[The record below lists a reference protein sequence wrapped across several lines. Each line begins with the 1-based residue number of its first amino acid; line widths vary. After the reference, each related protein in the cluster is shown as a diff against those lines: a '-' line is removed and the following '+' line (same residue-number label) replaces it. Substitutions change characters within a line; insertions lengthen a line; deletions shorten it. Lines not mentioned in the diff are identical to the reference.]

1 MSRVV
6 SSLSPQPISREVLQE
21 KYAKGTETSAD
32 EVRLRVAR
40 ALAAVEPEAQRA
52 HWTARFAW
60 AQAQGFVPA
69 GRIASAA
76 GTTLSATLINC
87 FVQPVGDSIAEP
99 ENGFP
104 GIYTALTEAAETM
117 RRGGGVGYDFSRIR
131 PQGAWVGSADSHA
144 SGPVSYM
151 RVFDRSCETV
161 ESAGSRRG
169 AQMGVL
175 RCDHPDIEAFIHAK
189 DSGDLRNFNV
199 SVGVTN
205 EFMRAVEAD
214 GEIDLTHRA
223 EPGRKLKLAGAFER
237 ADGLWVYRRVRAR
250 DLWDQIMRSTYDHA
264 EPGILFIDRI
274 NEDNNLGYCEAI
286 TATNPCV
293 TGDTRLATQF
303 GLIPIRQ
310 LHAAGL
316 PLEVTV
322 DNRALGDTSRGTQV
336 RSAVPAFLTAQQAEV
351 FKVVTQDGYEIK
363 ATAWHDFYTARGKLK
378 LSELV
383 PGDELLVQSGTGQ
396 FGFEGGAELGARMLA
411 ETREALAVGQADIRI
426 PDAVWWGSEACVR
439 TYLDGLHATLRT
451 RHPRES
457 GDLRESLTL
466 HGAAWVSAHPGLLRD
481 VQMLLANWGLV
492 STLRPLGDA
501 DQPDLHALAIVDR
514 PGFTTRIT
522 EILPAGIE
530 PVYDTTQADHNTVIF
545 NGLVTGQCGEQPLPS
560 YGCCCLGSVDL
571 TRFVRNPFAADAAFD
586 EAGFAEVCAVATRML
601 DNVLDATVWPLP
613 AQQREAMNKRRI
625 GLGFTGLGDALIM
638 LGRRYDTEP
647 ARAMARQI
655 SAVMRDAAYG
665 ASVELAK
672 ERGAFPLFD
681 ADRYLGGENFAS
693 RLPDELKD
701 RIYAYGLRNS
711 HLLSIAPTGTISL
724 AFADNA
730 SNGIEPPFSW
740 TYTRRKREADGSF
753 KEYAVEDHAWRL
765 YRHLHGP
772 DAPLTDAFVTALDMS
787 AEAHEAMVAAVAPY
801 VDTSISKTVNVP
813 ADYPYAEFQGL
824 YFIAWK
830 SGLKGLATYRPN
842 SVLGAVLSVGPAAA
856 PASTPAPQP
865 QPLTVAQP
873 ALSIDQDGANR
884 RLRVERLPQPVL
896 ASLRWPG
903 RPELPSGNPAW
914 SYMVQHPHGSFSLF
928 VGELPA
934 EAGPDAG
941 LFGQTLPF
949 EVWVNGAEQ
958 PRGLGALAKTLSM
971 DMRANDPSWL
981 RLKLDALAT
990 VAEERAFDM
999 AFPPSGEKRLFP
1011 GVVAATAAVIRW
1023 RCEQLGALQEGG
1035 ATPVLDAMFSREEP
1049 RTGVDGTLAWAVD
1062 IENPGTGE
1070 QFTLTLKEVTLPTPE
1085 GGHATRP
1092 CAIGFAGNYPRAL
1105 DGLAR
1110 LLSLDMR
1117 VIDPAWI
1124 GMKLRKLLNVGEPLG
1139 HFIAPVP
1146 GLPAGHRRQKVWPS
1160 TVAYVARLVIHRY
1173 AMLGVLDEEGYPVN
1187 EMGVLATP
1195 DAAAS
1200 AVTASTARATMP
1212 GKPCPECG
1220 NATMIHKDGC
1230 EFCTSCG
1237 YVGACG

>member
-1 MSRVV
+1 MTTEVTGHER
-6 SSLSPQPISREVLQE
+6 SLFETRDEATSLPEQPISAEVLIE
-21 KYAKGTETSAD
+21 KYAKGD
-32 EVRLRVAR
+32 EQRIEDVRLRVAR
-40 ALAAVEPEAQRA
+40 ALAAGERPEERARWEARFVEAQER
-52 HWTARFAW
+52 
-60 AQAQGFVPA
+60 GFVPA

-76 GTTLSATLINC
+76 GTALGATLINC

-99 ENGFP
+99 EDGFP

-131 PQGAWVGSADSHA
+131 PKGAWVGSTDSHA

-175 RCDHPDIEAFIHAK
+175 RCDHPDIEEFIHAK
-189 DSGDLRNFNV
+189 DRGDLRNFNI
-199 SVGVTN
+199 SVGVTS
-205 EFMRAVEAD
+205 EFMRAVETDA
-214 GEIDLTHRA
+214 EVDLTHKA
-223 EPGRKLKLAGAFER
+223 EPGRKIKVAGAVQRE
-237 ADGLWVYRRVRAR
+237 DGLWVYRRVRAR

-274 NEDNNLGYCEAI
+274 NEDNNLGYCETI
-286 TATNPCV
+286 TATNPC
-293 TGDTRLATQF
+293 A
-303 GLIPIRQ
+303 
-310 LHAAGL
+310 
-316 PLEVTV
+316 
-322 DNRALGDTSRGTQV
+322 
-336 RSAVPAFLTAQQAEV
+336 
-351 FKVVTQDGYEIK
+351 
-363 ATAWHDFYTARGKLK
+363 
-378 LSELV
+378 
-383 PGDELLVQSGTGQ
+383 
-396 FGFEGGAELGARMLA
+396 
-411 ETREALAVGQADIRI
+411 
-426 PDAVWWGSEACVR
+426 
-439 TYLDGLHATLRT
+439 
-451 RHPRES
+451 
-457 GDLRESLTL
+457 
-466 HGAAWVSAHPGLLRD
+466 
-481 VQMLLANWGLV
+481 
-492 STLRPLGDA
+492 
-501 DQPDLHALAIVDR
+501 
-514 PGFTTRIT
+514 
-522 EILPAGIE
+522 
-530 PVYDTTQADHNTVIF
+530 
-545 NGLVTGQCGEQPLPS
+545 EQPLPP
-560 YGCCCLGSVDL
+560 YGCCCLGSVNL
-571 TRFVRNPFAADAAFD
+571 TNFIRDPFTPQARFDD
-586 EAGFAEVCAVATRML
+586 AGFGEVCAVATRML
-601 DNVLDATVWPLP
+601 DNVLDTTVWPLP
-613 AQQREAMNKRRI
+613 AQHQEAMNKRRV

-638 LGRRYDTEP
+638 LGLRYDTEP
-647 ARAMARQI
+647 ARAMARRI

-672 ERGAFPLFD
+672 ERGAFPLFN
-681 ADRYLGGENFAS
+681 ADLYLSRGCFAS
-693 RLPDELKD
+693 RLPAELKEKI
-701 RIYAYGLRNS
+701 RTHGLRNS

-765 YRHLHGP
+765 YRHLNGP
-772 DAPLTDAFVTALDMS
+772 AVPLTDAFVTALEMS

-801 VDTSISKTVNVP
+801 IDTSISKTVNVP
-813 ADYPYAEFQGL
+813 ADYPYEEFQGL
-824 YFIAWK
+824 YLTAWK

-842 SVLGAVLSVGPAAA
+842 SVLGAVLSVEPPA
-856 PASTPAPQP
+856 PAPVAAPAPQP
-865 QPLTVAQP
+865 EIITLDT
-873 ALSIDQDGANR
+873 DDANR
-884 RLRVERLPQPVL
+884 RLRLERLPQPVL

-914 SYMVQHPHGSFSLF
+914 SYLIQHPHGDFSLF

-934 EAGPDAG
+934 EGPDAG

-958 PRGLGALAKTLSM
+958 PRGLAALAKTLSM

-999 AFPPSGEKRLFP
+999 PFPPAGEKKRFP

-1035 ATPVLDAMFSREEP
+1035 PTPVLDAMFSRDEP

-1062 IENPGTGE
+1062 IDNPASGE
-1070 QFTLTLKEVTLPTPE
+1070 AFTLTLKEVSLPTPE
-1085 GGHATRP
+1085 GGHVTRP

-1124 GMKLRKLLNVGEPLG
+1124 GMKLRKLLNIGEPLG
-1139 HFIAPVP
+1139 HFMAPVP
-1146 GLPAGHRRQKVWPS
+1146 GLPAGQRRQQVWPS

-1195 DAAAS
+1195 ASGAAAVADAVEPGVVS
-1200 AVTASTARATMP
+1200 APVAGAGAAPRTFA